1 MKIRANGLD
10 IEVDDQ
16 GPRDG
21 EPLLL
26 IMGLGMQLIAWPQ
39 ELVDEFVARGF
50 RVIRMDNRD
59 IGLSQGFDHLG
70 TPSMV
75 STMLRYTLRMAV
87 PTPYRLA
94 DMAEDARGVLDALGI
109 ARAHVCGASM
119 GGMIAQHLA
128 ATHPDRVSSLALI
141 MTTSGARGLPQP
153 RPAVRRALISRPPAY
168 DVDAIVAH
176 LERVLHIIGS
186 PGYRPVDPARQ
197 RARLEASVRRSWHPQ
212 GTSRQLTAIVAD
224 GDRCPLLARI
234 AAPTRVIH
242 GQDDPLVPVPS
253 AHDLADKIAGA
264 QIDIIAGMG
273 HDLPLQLMP
282 RIATSVAANAARRP
296 AAPQG

>member
-39 ELVDEFVARGF
+39 ELVDALVARGF

-75 STMLRYTLRMAV
+75 STMLRYTFRMAV
-87 PTPYRLA
+87 PSPYRLA

-128 ATHPDRVSSLALI
+128 ATHPDRVSSLVLI
-141 MTTSGARGLPQP
+141 MTTSGARGLPQAS
-153 RPAVRRALISRPPAY
+153 PAVRRALISRPPAY

-176 LERVLHIIGS
+176 VERVLHVIGS
-186 PGYRPVDPARQ
+186 PGYRPADPALQ
-197 RARLEASVRRSWHPQ
+197 RSRLEASVRRSWHPQ
-212 GTSRQLTAIVAD
+212 GTARQLTAIVAD
-224 GDRCPLLARI
+224 GDRSPMLARI
-234 AAPTRVIH
+234 TAPTRVLH

-253 AHDLADKIAGA
+253 AHDLADKIAGS
-264 QIDIIAGMG
+264 QIDIIPGMG